1 MNKILV
7 IGGAG
12 YIGSHLVY
20 ELCDNGYNVTVLDNL
35 TSGFEDNIDKR
46 SKFIK
51 DSYTNYSLM
60 NIILKEYDTVIFL
73 AALKAAGESMVDPL
87 KYSQK
92 NIIDSLKLIN
102 LCVKNT
108 VKNFIFSSS
117 AAVYGLPKYL
127 PIDENHDLNPINY
140 YGFTKLSIENQ
151 LIWYSK
157 LGQINIGIL
166 RYFNAAGYDVDGR
179 VFMKEKNPQNLLPI
193 LMEVASGIRKK
204 ISIYGNDY
212 DTKDGTCLRD
222 YIHVNDLAT
231 GHTKAI
237 EALHDKKLIVVN
249 LATGNYYS
257 VLDVIK
263 SSEIIINKKI
273 NYNFVGRRLG
283 DPPQLFS
290 KSNLA
295 KKILDWE
302 PKLSDLNNIIKS
314 MWEVYKWLS
323 QIFFLKLEDEK
334 SWFLSWK

>member
-20 ELCDNGYNVTVLDNL
+20 ELCDNGYTVTVLDNL

-127 PIDENHDLNPINY
+127 PIDENHDLNP
-140 YGFTKLSIENQ
+140 
-151 LIWYSK
+151 
-157 LGQINIGIL
+157 
-166 RYFNAAGYDVDGR
+166 
-179 VFMKEKNPQNLLPI
+179 
-193 LMEVASGIRKK
+193 
-204 ISIYGNDY
+204 
-212 DTKDGTCLRD
+212 
-222 YIHVNDLAT
+222 
-231 GHTKAI
+231 
-237 EALHDKKLIVVN
+237 
-249 LATGNYYS
+249 
-257 VLDVIK
+257 
-263 SSEIIINKKI
+263 
-273 NYNFVGRRLG
+273 
-283 DPPQLFS
+283 
-290 KSNLA
+290 
-295 KKILDWE
+295 
-302 PKLSDLNNIIKS
+302 
-314 MWEVYKWLS
+314 
-323 QIFFLKLEDEK
+323 
-334 SWFLSWK
+334 

>member
-314 MWEVYKWLS
+314 MWEVYK
-323 QIFFLKLEDEK
+323 
-334 SWFLSWK
+334 

>member
-12 YIGSHLVY
+12 YIGSHIVY
-20 ELCDNGYNVTVLDNL
+20 ELCDNGYSVTVLDNL
-35 TSGFEDNIDKR
+35 SSGFEDNIDKR
-46 SKFIK
+46 SKFIQ
-51 DSYTNYSLM
+51 DSFTNYSLM

-73 AALKAAGESMVDPL
+73 AALKAAGESMVEPL

-157 LGQINIGIL
+157 LGHLNIGIL

-222 YIHVNDLAT
+222 YIHVSDLAT

-237 EALHDKKLIVVN
+237 EALQKKKLIVVN
-249 LATGNYYS
+249 LSTGNYHS

-314 MWEVYKWLS
+314 MWEVYK
-323 QIFFLKLEDEK
+323 
-334 SWFLSWK
+334 

>member
-12 YIGSHLVY
+12 YIGSHIVY
-20 ELCDNGYNVTVLDNL
+20 ELCDNGYSVTVLDNL
-35 TSGFEDNIDKR
+35 SSGFENNIDKR

-51 DSYTNYSLM
+51 DSFTNYSLM
-60 NIILKEYDTVIFL
+60 NIILKEHDTVIFL

-108 VKNFIFSSS
+108 VKNFVFSSS

-127 PIDENHDLNPINY
+127 PIDESHDLNPINY

-151 LIWYSK
+151 LIWYNK
-157 LGQINIGIL
+157 LGKLNIGIL
-166 RYFNAAGYDVDGR
+166 RYFNAAGYDIDGR

-193 LMEVASGIRKK
+193 LMEVASGFRKK

-222 YIHVNDLAT
+222 YIHVNDLAV

-237 EALHDKKLIVVN
+237 EALQDKKLIVIN

-273 NYNFVGRRLG
+273 NYNFVGRRFG

-295 KKILDWE
+295 KRILDWE
-302 PKLSDLNNIIKS
+302 PKLSDLDNIIES
-314 MWEVYKWLS
+314 MWEVYK
-323 QIFFLKLEDEK
+323 
-334 SWFLSWK
+334 